1 MRDTDPNGERG
12 LGLGLSF
19 VSWIAKAHG
28 GSVAVDSELN
38 KGSRFT
44 VTLPPPAELSP
55 DQLIPQASGVVS

>member
-1 MRDTDPNGERG
+1 
-12 LGLGLSF
+12 LSF

-44 VTLPPPAELSP
+44 VTLPPLAEPAP
-55 DQLIPQASGVVS
+55 DQLTTQVSGAVSPA